1 MKRILNKKIPG
12 FKTNFHKLP
21 ASSTKLPEN
30 ALAVIPLTKKDGF
43 AKLENNSLM
52 KLSAANKTEKLQN
65 VPEPITS
72 EQMFLVNKNK
82 SLNDFQSVPGIPP
95 YKYNLNEDNPL
106 DLSTGISHKSPKNKE
121 STLPQSSDSGWDFL
135 EKLSKFCFLDVY

>member
-1 MKRILNKKIPG
+1 
-12 FKTNFHKLP
+12 
-21 ASSTKLPEN
+21 
-30 ALAVIPLTKKDGF
+30 
-43 AKLENNSLM
+43 M

-135 EKLSKFCFLDVY
+135 EKLSKLILLIYI